1 MTIPPT
7 KQRPDAPS
15 GDRGATVSGPDTGA
29 VLRLAMR
36 VAVAL
41 LASGA
46 QTDDVET
53 AIDTIGHAYGVD
65 PIQRSVT
72 FSGIAISYDDPI
84 DPGPPVTLL
93 YTVAERVSDFARLAA
108 TSSIVRR
115 IKAAELD
122 VHAADIALD
131 ELERSP
137 RPYGRAV
144 SFAAPGISAAGST
157 VLFGGAPLD
166 AVVTLA
172 VALIIQPALSGLER
186 STLPPF
192 FRTVF
197 GVAAST
203 LLVAV
208 LVGLGLP
215 IVGGLVLTGSLLRF
229 MPGYALVSG
238 FRDLIDQSI
247 ISGSARLAE
256 AILLGAGVAAGTGF
270 ALAVAGS
277 FGVELSIVKV
287 GPEQW
292 GAVAAG
298 LAALAAV
305 GGFAIRIGDPRD
317 AVVSASALGALAWL
331 ALLRMREVG
340 VDPAVAT
347 LVSALTIGIVSRVIA
362 IRFQAPSALW
372 AVPAVLPLLPGLQIV
387 EALLAPGDAARVIGL
402 VGAAGT
408 AFLIGAGVAS
418 GDIVVTAVRRMHA
431 RVTPAIDTVT
441 TGIGVNVVA
450 PVDRYVRERAGS
462 VFVSHDGGDEP

>member
-1 MTIPPT
+1 
-7 KQRPDAPS
+7 
-15 GDRGATVSGPDTGA
+15 
-29 VLRLAMR
+29 MR
-36 VAVAL
+36 VAVAM

-53 AIDTIGHAYGVD
+53 AIDTVGHAYGID

-72 FSGIAISYDDPI
+72 FSGIAISYDDPD
-84 DPGPPVTLL
+84 DPGPPTTLL
-93 YTVAERVSDFARLAA
+93 YTVPERLSDFARLAA
-108 TSSIVRR
+108 TSSIARR
-115 IKAAELD
+115 IKAGDLD
-122 VHAADIALD
+122 LRAADTALD
-131 ELERSP
+131 ELERRP
-137 RPYGRAV
+137 PPYGQAI
-144 SFAAPGISAAGST
+144 SFVAPGISAAGST
-157 VLFGGAPLD
+157 VVFGGAALD
-166 AVVTLA
+166 AVATLA

-203 LLVAV
+203 LLVAA

-256 AILLGAGVAAGTGF
+256 ALLLGAGVAAGTAF

-287 GPEQW
+287 GPEEW
-292 GAVAAG
+292 GALAAG

-305 GGFAIRIGDPRD
+305 GGFAVRIGDPRD
-317 AVVSASALGALAWL
+317 AVASAAVLGAVAWL
-331 ALLRMREVG
+331 AVIRMRDAG
-340 VDPAVAT
+340 IDPAIAT
-347 LVSALTIGIVSRVIA
+347 LVSALAIGIVSRTIA
-362 IRFQAPSALW
+362 VRVQAPAALW

-387 EALLAPGDAARVIGL
+387 EALLAPDDAARVVGL

-418 GDIVVTAVRRMHA
+418 GDIVVTTVRRMRA
-431 RVTPAIDTVT
+431 RVTPAIDTVA

-450 PVDRYVRERAGS
+450 PVDRYVRERTSS
-462 VFVSHDGGDEP
+462 VFVSRDGSDEP

>member
-1 MTIPPT
+1 MTIPPNT
-7 KQRPDAPS
+7 ERPDALS
-15 GDRGATVSGPDTGA
+15 GDRGAVVPGSDA
-29 VLRLAMR
+29 ASVLRLAMR

-53 AIDTIGHAYGVD
+53 AIDTIGHAYGTD

-72 FSGIAISYDDPI
+72 FSGIAISYDDPS
-84 DPGPPVTLL
+84 DPGPPTTLL
-93 YTVAERVSDFARLAA
+93 YTVPERLSDFARLAA
-108 TSSIVRR
+108 TSAIVRR
-115 IKAAELD
+115 VKAGELD
-122 VHAADIALD
+122 LPTADDALD
-131 ELERSP
+131 DLERQP
-137 RPYGRAV
+137 PPYGTAV
-144 SFAAPGISAAGST
+144 SFVAPGISAAGST
-157 VLFGGAPLD
+157 VVFGGAPLD
-166 AVVTLA
+166 AVATLA
-172 VALIIQPALSGLER
+172 VALVIQPALSSLDR

-208 LVGLGLP
+208 LVAIGLP

-256 AILLGAGVAAGTGF
+256 ALLLGAGVAAGTSF
-270 ALAVAGS
+270 ALAAASS

-287 GPEQW
+287 GPEEW

-305 GGFAIRIGDPRD
+305 GGFAVRIGDPRD
-317 AVVSASALGALAWL
+317 AVLSASVLGAFAWL
-331 ALLRMREVG
+331 AVIRMRDVG

-347 LVSALTIGIVSRVIA
+347 LVSALAIGIVSRVIA

-387 EALLAPGDAARVIGL
+387 EALLAPDDAARVIGL

-408 AFLIGAGVAS
+408 AFVIGAGVAS
-418 GDIVVTAVRRMHA
+418 GDIVVTTVRRMRA
-431 RVTPAIDTVT
+431 RVTPAIDTVA

-462 VFVSHDGGDEP
+462 VFVSRDGGDEP